1 MKQRF
6 FLLFCALVALQG
18 VWADAISTYKLT
30 NGLTVYLWED
40 HNQPDVFGSVVVR
53 AGAADEPLATTGLA
67 HYLEHLMFK
76 GTQTIGAL
84 DWEKEKPLYEE
95 IIALYERYFAS
106 SDPAEQASL
115 EATINERSLEAAKF
129 GQTNEFSNLTQRLG
143 GQGLNAGTSY
153 DQTAYFSS
161 FPTFEMQK
169 WLELNAER
177 FFNPVFRA
185 FQAEMEN
192 VFEEYNMYQDDNS
205 EHIQNFMIQH
215 LYKGHP
221 YERNIIGNP
230 AHLKKPRLQALI
242 DFYQSWYVPNNMA
255 LILVGNFESSKAKSM
270 IRKAFGRLESKP
282 LPPRLAFPDTDFT
295 GNPRVKAKLGYQ
307 PSVAWGYKAVPVA
320 SEDALLLEFCANLLS
335 NGMKTGL
342 LDKLTMDGDVMY
354 ASAMMDA
361 RRDRGRFIIEAVPYY
376 DAGQRLYE
384 SDKTTE
390 KVVMQVVDKLK
401 TGDVEEWLIASV
413 KNNLLRQRQ
422 LYLESNQGKFSA
434 LAELFAYQ
442 LPPSYLV
449 SVSER
454 ILAVTKADIQ
464 RVASQYL
471 AGDHVTI
478 TIEEGTPKKE
488 KLKKPS
494 IKPLEPP
501 EGTSVYAEAFK
512 QLPADTLIP
521 VYSRFDEVN
530 KVALYEGV
538 TLHHTTN
545 PLNPFFSMTL
555 RYGVG
560 TAKMPKLAYAAAMMN
575 AAGIMPSEE
584 PQAVRRQLSEL
595 NASCTFSVTDDY
607 LTISV
612 VGDEA
617 KLTEICNLVSRLILL
632 PKIDDK
638 QLNRVVGSA
647 LSQRLMVER
656 KSSDYLA
663 NALLNY
669 TLYKDK
675 SDYIDRMKLMDIY
688 HLKQAEL
695 AGEIVRATNYELDIH
710 YAGQAPFDVIRE
722 TLKSNLPIKEGV
734 VMSESP
740 LVKERETYKERNI
753 LFLPNEDSQ
762 QAQLYFYFNGEPY
775 SKADEVVY
783 RAFTEYF
790 SGGFNGLVIQEV
802 REKRSMAYT
811 ASGGFARPP
820 LPGKKAY
827 FLGYIG
833 TQPDKAAD
841 AVDVFM
847 NLLTNMPNY
856 PERLEA
862 IKVYMRQSYLSGR
875 PSFRN
880 RTLVFDA
887 WRQMGYEDDPAKVNE
902 AAIDALTF
910 EAIVAFYE
918 KYVKNQPVTIVIM
931 GDPKLINMKQVQ
943 DKYGK
948 VTRLS
953 VNRLFSP
960 NDI

>member
-1 MKQRF
+1 MKQRLV
-6 FLLFCALVALQG
+6 LLVCALITLQG
-18 VWADAISTYKLT
+18 VWADAITTYKLT
-30 NGLTVYLWED
+30 NGLTIYLWED

-53 AGAADEPLATTGLA
+53 AGAVDEPLTNTGLA

-95 IIALYERYFAS
+95 IIALYERYYAS
-106 SDPAEQASL
+106 TDPAEQASL
-115 EATINERSLEAAKF
+115 ETAINERSLEAAKY

-143 GQGLNAGTSY
+143 GQDLNAGTGY
-153 DQTAYFSS
+153 DQTMYFSR

-177 FFNPVFRA
+177 FVNPVFRA

-205 EHIQNFMIQH
+205 EHIQNFVFQH

-221 YERNIIGNP
+221 YERNIIGDP

-242 DFYQSWYVPNNMA
+242 DYYQSWYVPNNMA
-255 LILVGNFESSKAKSM
+255 LILVGNFESGKAKSM
-270 IRKAFGRLESKP
+270 IRKAFGRLENKP

-295 GNPRVKAKLGYQ
+295 GNPRYKAKLGYQ
-307 PSVAWGYKAVPVA
+307 PSVTWGYKAVPVA
-320 SEDALLLEFCANLLS
+320 SEDALLLEFCASLLS
-335 NGMKTGL
+335 NGMNTGL

-354 ASAMMDA
+354 AAASMDA
-361 RRDRGRFIIEAVPYY
+361 RRDRGRFLIQAVPYY

-384 SDKTTE
+384 SDKATE
-390 KVVMQVVDKLK
+390 KVVMQAVDKLK
-401 TGDVEEWLIASV
+401 SGDVDEWLIASV

-422 LYLESNQGKFSA
+422 LFLESSQGKFST
-434 LAELFAYQ
+434 LAEIFIFQ
-442 LPPSYLV
+442 LPASYLV
-449 SVSER
+449 SVPER

-464 RVASQYL
+464 RVANQYL
-471 AGDHVTI
+471 TGDHVTI

-488 KLKKPS
+488 KLKKPA
-494 IKPLEPP
+494 IKPLDPP
-501 EGTSVYAEAFK
+501 EGSSVYAEAFK

-521 VYSRFDEVN
+521 VYCGFDEVN
-530 KVALYEGV
+530 KATLYEGV
-538 TLHHTTN
+538 TLHHTNN

-560 TAKMPKLAYAAAMMN
+560 TTNMPKLAYAAAMMN
-575 AAGIMPSEE
+575 AAGIMPSED
-584 PQAVRRQLSEL
+584 PQSVRRQLSEL

-607 LTISV
+607 LNINV

-632 PKIDDK
+632 PRIDDK

-663 NALLNY
+663 DALLNY

-710 YAGQAPFDVIRE
+710 YAGQAPFEAIRE
-722 TLKSNLPIKEGV
+722 TLKANLPIKEGV
-734 VMSESP
+734 VKSESP
-740 LVKERETYKERNI
+740 LVKERETYTERTI
-753 LFLPNEDSQ
+753 FFLPNEDSQ

-775 SKADEVVY
+775 TKAEAVAY
-783 RAFTEYF
+783 KAFSEYF
-790 SGGFNGLVIQEV
+790 GGGFTGLVMQEV

-811 ASGGFARPP
+811 ASGSFSLPP
-820 LPGKKAY
+820 LPGKKAL

-841 AVDVFM
+841 AIDVYM
-847 NLLTNMPNY
+847 SLLTDMPRY

-862 IKVYMRQSYLSGR
+862 IKVYMRQSYLSSR

-880 RTLVFDA
+880 RTQVFDA
-887 WRQMGYEDDPAKVNE
+887 WRRMGYEDDPAKVNK

-910 EAIVAFYE
+910 ETIESFYE
-918 KYVKNQPVTIVIM
+918 KYVKDKPVTIVIM
-931 GDPKLINMKQVQ
+931 GDPKLINLKQVQ
-943 DKYGK
+943 EKYGK
-948 VTRLS
+948 VTRLNA
-953 VNRLFSP
+953 NRLFSS
-960 NDI
+960 NEI